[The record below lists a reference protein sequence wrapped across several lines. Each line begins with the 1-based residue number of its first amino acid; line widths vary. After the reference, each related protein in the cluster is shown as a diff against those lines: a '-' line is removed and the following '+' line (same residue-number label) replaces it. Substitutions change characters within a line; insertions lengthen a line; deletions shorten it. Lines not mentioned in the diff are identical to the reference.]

1 MNLALT
7 LRQMKA
13 MISIYIQEGFA
24 YRASGV
30 IWILTDM
37 GTAVTMPFLWIAAAG
52 SGSIQ
57 GFTAADFV
65 AYYTVMLFVSSFVQ
79 SHFMWEI
86 GYEVRE
92 GIFSSQLIRPMNW
105 YAFMLARNIAWRVVR
120 TFYFIPFAIAM
131 CAMFWPWISSA
142 NYYWGWE
149 VWVLLILGHFTSVCF
164 VMAMGLI
171 ALFTQETDSIFG
183 LYYFPML
190 FLSGRMFPVDV
201 MPDWV
206 KMLAV
211 FSPFYYTTG
220 APTEAILGRATAPQ
234 MYAAMGWQVLWIALC
249 YVAYRVIWARG
260 LRQYTGV
267 GM

>member
-1 MNLALT
+1 MNLRLT
-7 LRQMKA
+7 LRQVWA
-13 MISIYIQEGFA
+13 IVSIYIQEGFA

-37 GTAVTMPFLWIAAAG
+37 STAVTMPFLWIAAAADG
-52 SGSIQ
+52 PIK
-57 GFTAADFV
+57 GFGAADFV
-65 AYYTVMLFVSSFVQ
+65 AYYVVMLFVASLVQ

-105 YAFMLARNIAWRVVR
+105 YAFMLARNLAWRVVR
-120 TFYFIPFAIAM
+120 TFYFIPFAILM
-131 CAMFWPWISSA
+131 LLMFWQWLA
-142 NYYWGWE
+142 GVHLYWGWE
-149 VWVLLILGHFTSVCF
+149 VWVLLFLGHALSICF
-164 VMAMGLI
+164 VLAMGLI

-206 KMLAV
+206 RVMAI

-220 APTEAILGRATAPQ
+220 APTEAIMGRLSPQ
-234 MYAAMGWQVLWIALC
+234 LMVQAIGWQLIWITLSF
-249 YVAYRVIWARG
+249 VAYKFIWSRG